1 MLMSWDIFTFIKP
14 RGAKGQ
20 VLSCR
25 EEFEKSVPQNFESIV
40 SHTKCRKSK
49 SATTR
54 IVIEKVWKRKRFP
67 DQVGWV
73 GFWQKKCL
81 ASNRSWEGESER
93 RQRVALCSLAG
104 EERKGVVPNSIIGS
118 CCSTRLRLSS
128 YTQILPTA
136 PLSLKYED
144 RKIFFFG
151 LLDTFSMFNWN
162 NAL

>member
-25 EEFEKSVPQNFESIV
+25 EEFEKSVAQNFESIV

-81 ASNRSWEGESER
+81 ASNRSWEGERGDKELPS
-93 RQRVALCSLAG
+93 ALLLV
-104 EERKGVVPNSIIGS
+104 RKGRAWSP
-118 CCSTRLRLSS
+118 TPSS
-128 YTQILPTA
+128 AAAALQGFVCPLTPRFFQR
-136 PLSLKYED
+136 LSLKYEYC
-144 RKIFFFG
+144 KNYIFWTVG
-151 LLDTFSMFNWN
+151 HLFNV
-162 NAL
+162 

>member
-40 SHTKCRKSK
+40 SHTKCRKNK

-81 ASNRSWEGESER
+81 ASNRSWEGEREETKSCPLLSCWVGKEGR
-93 RQRVALCSLAG
+93 GPQLHHRQLLLYKASFVLLHPDSSNG
-104 EERKGVVPNSIIGS
+104 SSIFEIWV
-118 CCSTRLRLSS
+118 LQEL
-128 YTQILPTA
+128 Y
-136 PLSLKYED
+136 
-144 RKIFFFG
+144 F
-151 LLDTFSMFNWN
+151 
-162 NAL
+162 

>member
-25 EEFEKSVPQNFESIV
+25 EEFEKSVAQNFESIV

-54 IVIEKVWKRKRFP
+54 IVIEKVWKRKRFQ

-81 ASNRSWEGESER
+81 ASNRSWEGERGDKELPS
-93 RQRVALCSLAG
+93 ALLLG
-104 EERKGVVPNSIIGS
+104 RKGRAWSPTPSS
-118 CCSTRLRLSS
+118 AAAALTRLRLSS

-136 PLSLKYED
+136 PLSLKYEYC
-144 RKIFFFG
+144 KNYIFW
-151 LLDTFSMFNWN
+151 L
-162 NAL
+162 